1 MISRVS
7 ENKTSGEI
15 VRCRF
20 PAHATIRRSRAR
32 SSQTAAQKWCTSHV
46 HPCVFWTNWNDPF
59 RCGGS
64 DGNIFAVVEPGKNY
78 HVNI

>member
-1 MISRVS
+1 MISCIS

-15 VRCRF
+15 IWCCF
-20 PAHATIRRSRAR
+20 PAHTLIHQNHAR
-32 SSQTAAQKWCTSHV
+32 FSQTAAQKWCTSHV
-46 HPCVFWTNWNDPF
+46 HPCVFWINQNDPF
-59 RCGGS
+59 WCNGS

>member
-7 ENKTSGEI
+7 ENKTSGEF

-32 SSQTAAQKWCTSHV
+32 SSRTAAQYCHQSGVHHMCNHV
-46 HPCVFWTNWNDPF
+46 
-59 RCGGS
+59 
-64 DGNIFAVVEPGKNY
+64 
-78 HVNI
+78 